1 MDPAVLFELYL
12 KCTAKSEYRHFPCQK
27 KKKKF
32 KKLMAYLT
40 DLEGKLVPSKRAK
53 PLHESNQECH
63 KNEGSE

>member
-12 KCTAKSEYRHFPCQK
+12 KCTAKSEYCHFPE

-40 DLEGKLVPSKRAK
+40 DPEGTLVPSKRAK
-53 PLHESNQECH
+53 PLHKSNQECH